1 MLADGKLVAGVQRVS
16 GGKAHSASRLRKDT
30 QILAVSVSEEFQMQN
45 VKIHG
50 GGGRF
55 TTGTVLGVGCRPPK
69 KDRVLVTGVYVLSN
83 ISPYIQE
90 SIKRFPYGIRGWE
103 QENGGKCSL
112 FKKEACYCTR
122 NVWWFK

>member
-1 MLADGKLVAGVQRVS
+1 MLADGNLVAGVQRVS

-83 ISPYIQE
+83 ISPYRVRAILVT
-90 SIKRFPYGIRGWE
+90 SLLRLGSRNIVTLMGIRE
-103 QENGGKCSL
+103 SS
-112 FKKEACYCTR
+112 
-122 NVWWFK
+122 